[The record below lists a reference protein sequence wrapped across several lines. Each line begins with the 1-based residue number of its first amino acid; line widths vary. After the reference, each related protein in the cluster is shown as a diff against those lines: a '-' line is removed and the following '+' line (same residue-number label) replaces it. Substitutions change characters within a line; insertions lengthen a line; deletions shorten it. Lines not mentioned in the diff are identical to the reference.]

1 MAWVDREVAW
11 HDLAVEYCEVT
22 GQLLPRRYWSFDV
35 DGRVLR
41 AAHPRYERLYL
52 EYVLPR
58 VAAARA
64 QESGGSTRTTS

>member
-58 VAAARA
+58 MAAAGA

>member
-11 HDLAVEYCEVT
+11 HDLAVEYCDVT

-58 VAAARA
+58 MGAARA